1 MLKTPWPGDLLVP
14 ILRDARDMLM
24 LTWAGVRAPSGAAL
38 HTAAALGSGIH
49 KTERELTE
57 RLEADSDDG
66 DAPLRLVTWHVERIA
81 DAIDGLVHDCQQM
94 EAEGTIFAAHAMR
107 EVNALFERAVG
118 LLECTGDLTL
128 TGSRVLARHVEA
140 ESARFEELVAEY
152 FQAHEERIEEGVSRP
167 ASSTAYLG
175 IIDYLCEISRQARLV
190 ALRIGPRP
198 PSGGGPLFSG

>member
-1 MLKTPWPGDLLVP
+1 MLNTPWPGDLLVP
-14 ILRDARDMLM
+14 IFRDARDMLM

-38 HTAAALGSGIH
+38 LTAAALGLGIH
-49 KTERELTE
+49 RTERELTE
-57 RLEADSDDG
+57 RLEIDSDD

-81 DAIDGLVHDCQQM
+81 DAINGLVHACQQM
-94 EAEGTIFAAHAMR
+94 EAEGMIFAAHPMR
-107 EVNALFERAVG
+107 EVNVLFDRAVG

-128 TGSRVLARHVEA
+128 TGNRVLACHVET

-152 FQAHEERIEEGVSRP
+152 SQAHEERIEEGVCRP

-175 IIDYLCEISRQARLV
+175 IIDYLREIARQSRLV

-198 PSGGGPLFSG
+198 PSGGGSLFSG

>member
-1 MLKTPWPGDLLVP
+1 MLKTPWPGELLVP
-14 ILRDARDMLM
+14 IFRDARDMLM

-66 DAPLRLVTWHVERIA
+66 TPLRLVTWHVERIA
-81 DAIDGLVHDCQQM
+81 DASDGLVHACQQM
-94 EAEGTIFAAHAMR
+94 EAEGT
-107 EVNALFERAVG
+107 V
-118 LLECTGDLTL
+118 DLTL

-152 FQAHEERIEEGVSRP
+152 SQAHEERIEEGVCRP

-175 IIDYLCEISRQARLV
+175 IIDYLREITRQSRLV

-198 PSGGGPLFSG
+198 PSGGGSLFSG

>member
-14 ILRDARDMLM
+14 IFRDARDMLM

-38 HTAAALGSGIH
+38 YTAATLGSGIH

-57 RLEADSDDG
+57 RLEADSDD

-81 DAIDGLVHDCQQM
+81 ETIDGLVHACQLM
-94 EAEGTIFAAHAMR
+94 EAEGTIFGAQAMR

-140 ESARFEELVAEY
+140 ESAQFEELVAQY
-152 FQAHEERIEEGVSRP
+152 CQAHEERIDEGVCRP

-175 IIDYLCEISRQARLV
+175 IIDYLREIARQSRLV

-198 PSGGGPLFSG
+198 PSGSGSLFSG

>member
-14 ILRDARDMLM
+14 IFRDARDMLM

-66 DAPLRLVTWHVERIA
+66 TPLRLVTWHVERIA
-81 DAIDGLVHDCQQM
+81 DASDGLVHACQQM
-94 EAEGTIFAAHAMR
+94 EAEGTVFAAHAMR

-140 ESARFEELVAEY
+140 ESGTRAR
-152 FQAHEERIEEGVSRP
+152 
-167 ASSTAYLG
+167 
-175 IIDYLCEISRQARLV
+175 
-190 ALRIGPRP
+190 
-198 PSGGGPLFSG
+198 

>member
-14 ILRDARDMLM
+14 IFRDARDMLM

-57 RLEADSDDG
+57 RLEADSDD

-81 DAIDGLVHDCQQM
+81 DAIDGLVHACQQM
-94 EAEGTIFAAHAMR
+94 EADGTIFAAQAMR

-140 ESARFEELVAEY
+140 ESAWFEELVAKY
-152 FQAHEERIEEGVSRP
+152 WQAHEERIEDGVCRP

-175 IIDYLCEISRQARLV
+175 IIDYLREIARQSRLV

-198 PSGGGPLFSG
+198 PSGGGSLFSG

>member
-14 ILRDARDMLM
+14 IFRDARDMLM
-24 LTWAGVRAPSGAAL
+24 LTWAGVRAPSGAG
-38 HTAAALGSGIH
+38 T
-49 KTERELTE
+49 
-57 RLEADSDDG
+57 
-66 DAPLRLVTWHVERIA
+66 PLRLVTWHVERIA
-81 DAIDGLVHDCQQM
+81 DASDGLVHACQQM
-94 EAEGTIFAAHAMR
+94 EAEGTVFAAHAMR

-152 FQAHEERIEEGVSRP
+152 SQAHEERIEEGVCRP

-175 IIDYLCEISRQARLV
+175 IIDYLREITRQSRLV

-198 PSGGGPLFSG
+198 PSGGGSLFSG

>member
-1 MLKTPWPGDLLVP
+1 MLKTPWPGNLLVP
-14 ILRDARDMLM
+14 IFRDARDMLM

-38 HTAAALGSGIH
+38 HTAATLGSGIH

-57 RLEADSDDG
+57 RLEADADD

-81 DAIDGLVHDCQQM
+81 ETIDGLVHACQLM
-94 EAEGTIFAAHAMR
+94 EAEGTIFGAQAMR

-140 ESARFEELVAEY
+140 ESAQFEELVAQY
-152 FQAHEERIEEGVSRP
+152 CQAHEERIDEGVCRP

-175 IIDYLCEISRQARLV
+175 IIDYLREIARQSRLV

-198 PSGGGPLFSG
+198 PSGSGSLFSG